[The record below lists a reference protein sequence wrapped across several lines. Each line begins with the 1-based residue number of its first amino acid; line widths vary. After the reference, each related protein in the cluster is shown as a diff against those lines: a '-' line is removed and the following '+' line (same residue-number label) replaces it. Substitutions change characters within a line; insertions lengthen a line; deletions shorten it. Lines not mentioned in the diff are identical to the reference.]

1 MKSLNTF
8 DVLGAT
14 LTIVGSFLPW
24 ERGGGLLG
32 PITNGVRVDVANFK
46 YWARGIYEFPVYD
59 YGGVLVILLTSVF
72 ILLVLQPPKFIRNPN
87 LWNLIISAGL
97 MASSLFFVGRGLI
110 HLYEFGGAI
119 ERPALMFG
127 LVCVVFGSVLL
138 FSRALITYR
147 KVTHDQS
154 KSAGY

>member
-1 MKSLNTF
+1 MKSSNIL

-24 ERGGGLLG
+24 ERGGGILG
-32 PITNGVRVDVANFK
+32 LITNGIRVDVANFK
-46 YWARGIYEFPVYD
+46 HWVRGIYEFPIYD
-59 YGGVLVILLTSVF
+59 YGGVLVILLTTVF

-87 LWNLIISAGL
+87 LWNLIISVVL

-110 HLYEFGGAI
+110 HLHEYGSTI
-119 ERPALMFG
+119 EQPTLMFG

-147 KVTHDQS
+147 KVTYDQS
-154 KSAGY
+154 KSAG